1 MRSTTGRK
9 NISTLLNARSLLEFP
24 NCKINIGLNV
34 TSKRE
39 DGYHNIETIF
49 YPLPW
54 YDILEIIAGSRNSKA
69 GEPDALHLSGITV
82 PGTLSDNI
90 CLKAAALLRKDFP
103 RISPL
108 AVHLHKTIPAG
119 AGLGGGSA
127 DGAFTLLLLD
137 RLFELGLSAR
147 ELTAYALQL
156 GSDCPF
162 FIHNTACFATGRG
175 EQIEPVS
182 LDLSAYT
189 IVLINPGIHIN
200 TGWAFS
206 QLTPAIPSQKLTE
219 LIKQPLTVW
228 KNLIKNDFE
237 EPVLMQYPQIAAV
250 KEMLYAKGAL
260 FAAMTGTGST
270 VYGIF
275 AKDVPPKIQWDNYPL
290 LRIVG

>member
-9 NISTLLNARSLLEFP
+9 NISTLLNAQSLLEFP

-54 YDILEIIAGSRNSKA
+54 YDILEVIACSPNRKIA
-69 GEPDALHLSGITV
+69 RPDILHLSGITV
-82 PGTLSDNI
+82 PGALADNI

-103 RISPL
+103 EISPL
-108 AVHLHKTIPAG
+108 TIHLHKTIPAG
-119 AGLGGGSA
+119 AGLGGGSS
-127 DGAFTLLLLD
+127 DGAFTLRLLD
-137 RLFELGLSAR
+137 RLFKLRLSAPQ
-147 ELTAYALQL
+147 LAAYALQL

-162 FIHNTACFATGRG
+162 FISNTACFATGRG
-175 EQIEPVS
+175 EQMEPVPS
-182 LDLSAYT
+182 DLSEYT
-189 IVLINPGIHIN
+189 IVLINPGIHVN

-206 QLTPAIPSQKLTE
+206 QLTPVMPLQKLNE
-219 LIKQPLTVW
+219 LIKQPITAW
-228 KNLIKNDFE
+228 RNFIKNDFE
-237 EPVLMQYPQIAAV
+237 EPVLRQYPPIAAV

-275 AKDVPPKIQWDNYPL
+275 AKGAPKEMQWENYPL
-290 LRIVG
+290 LRIIG

>member
-9 NISTLLNARSLLEFP
+9 NISTLLNAQSLLEFP

-54 YDILEIIAGSRNSKA
+54 YDILEVIAGSRNGKSSQ
-69 GEPDALHLSGITV
+69 PDTLHLSGITV
-82 PGTLSDNI
+82 PGALTDNI

-103 RISPL
+103 EISPL
-108 AVHLHKTIPAG
+108 TIHLHKTMPGG

-147 ELTAYALQL
+147 ELTTYALQL

-162 FIHNTACFATGRG
+162 FINNTACFATGRG
-175 EQIEPVS
+175 EQMEHVS
-182 LDLSAYT
+182 IDLSEYT
-189 IVLINPGIHIN
+189 IVLINPGIHVD

-206 QLTPAIPSQKLTE
+206 QLTPVIPSQKLNE
-219 LIKQPLTVW
+219 LIKQPLTAW
-228 KNLIKNDFE
+228 RNLIKNDFE
-237 EPVLMQYPQIAAV
+237 EPVLRQYPQIAAV
-250 KEMLYAKGAL
+250 KETLYAKGAL

-275 AKDVPPKIQWDNYPL
+275 AKDAPKKMQWENYPL
-290 LRIVG
+290 LRIIG

>member
-1 MRSTTGRK
+1 M
-9 NISTLLNARSLLEFP
+9 LEFP

-54 YDILEIIAGSRNSKA
+54 YDILEVIAGSGNSIL
-69 GEPDALHLSGITV
+69 PDTLHLSGTDV
-82 PGTLSDNI
+82 PGGLTDNI

-103 RISPL
+103 AISPV
-108 AVHLHKTIPAG
+108 AIHLHKTIPAG

-127 DGAFTLLLLD
+127 DGAFTLLVLN
-137 RLFELGLSAR
+137 RLFELGLSAP
-147 ELTAYALQL
+147 ELAAYALQL

-162 FIHNTACFATGRG
+162 FVNNAACFATGRG
-175 EQIEPVS
+175 EEMEPVS
-182 LDLSAYT
+182 LDLSEYT
-189 IVLINPGIHIN
+189 IVLINPGIHVN

-206 QLTPAIPSQKLTE
+206 QLTPAIPSQKLNE
-219 LIKQPLTVW
+219 LIKQPLTTW
-228 KNLIKNDFE
+228 KNAVKNDFE
-237 EPVLMQYPQIAAV
+237 APVLRQYPQIAAV
-250 KEMLYAKGAL
+250 KETLYDKGAL

-275 AKDVPPKIQWDNYPL
+275 AKDAPQKLRWDNYPL
-290 LRIVG
+290 LRIIG

>member
-1 MRSTTGRK
+1 M
-9 NISTLLNARSLLEFP
+9 LEFP

-39 DGYHNIETIF
+39 DGYHDIETIF

-54 YDILEIIAGSRNSKA
+54 CDVLEIVPEISVNNAQSSK
-69 GEPDALHLSGITV
+69 PDTLHLSGIAV
-82 PGTLSDNI
+82 PGAAGDNI
-90 CLKAAALLRKDFP
+90 CLKAATLLRKDFP
-103 RISPL
+103 EISPL
-108 AVHLHKTIPAG
+108 AIHLHKTIPSG

-127 DGAFTLLLLD
+127 DGAFTLVLLN
-137 RLFELGLSAR
+137 RIFKLGLSASQ
-147 ELTAYALQL
+147 LTDYALRL

-162 FIHNTACFATGRG
+162 FINNTPCFAAGRG
-175 EQIEPVS
+175 EAMEPVS

-206 QLTPAIPSQKLTE
+206 QLTPAVPSQKLNQ
-219 LIKQPLTVW
+219 LIQQPLTEW
-228 KNLIKNDFE
+228 KNLIRNDFE
-237 EPVLMQYPQIAAV
+237 EPVLRQYPQIAAA
-250 KEMLYAKGAL
+250 KEELYANGAL

-275 AKDVPPKIQWDNYPL
+275 VKDVPKK
-290 LRIVG
+290 LRWSNHHLFRIIG

>member
-9 NISTLLNARSLLEFP
+9 NISTLLNAQSLLEFP

-34 TSKRE
+34 ISKRE
-39 DGYHNIETIF
+39 DGYHNIETIL

-54 YDILEIIAGSRNSKA
+54 YDILEIIVGNRDSKTNR
-69 GEPDALHLSGITV
+69 PDALHLSGITV
-82 PGTLSDNI
+82 PGALTDNI

-103 RISPL
+103 EISPL
-108 AVHLHKTIPAG
+108 TIYLHKTIPAG
-119 AGLGGGSA
+119 AGLGGGSS
-127 DGAFTLLLLD
+127 DGAFALLLLD
-137 RLFELGLSAR
+137 RLFELGLSAPQ
-147 ELTAYALQL
+147 LAAYALQL

-162 FIHNTACFATGRG
+162 FINNTACFATGRG
-175 EQIEPVS
+175 EQMEPVS
-182 LDLSAYT
+182 SDLSEYT

-206 QLTPAIPSQKLTE
+206 QLTPAVPSQNLNE
-219 LIKQPLTVW
+219 LIKQPLTAW
-228 KNLIKNDFE
+228 RNLIKNDFE
-237 EPVLMQYPQIAAV
+237 EPVLRQYPQIAAV

-275 AKDVPPKIQWDNYPL
+275 TKDAPKKMQWENYPL
-290 LRIVG
+290 LRIIG